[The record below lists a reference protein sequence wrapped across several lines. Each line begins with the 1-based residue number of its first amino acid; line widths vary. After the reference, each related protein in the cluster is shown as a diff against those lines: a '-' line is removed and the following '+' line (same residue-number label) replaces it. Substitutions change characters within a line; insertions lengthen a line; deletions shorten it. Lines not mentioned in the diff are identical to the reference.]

1 MENKVDE
8 LKGIVLETIKGGIKE
23 VKDEMAIMKESI
35 AKTEEKV
42 NTILTTPVKNVSLT
56 VPGGEGK
63 KSFIYNGFNLNYQ
76 GRDKI
81 VDGAFRLKDE
91 NLKQAVAKMLIDAV
105 KASKTGQK
113 EYVMNDAPAQL
124 SEGVPADGG
133 YIVFDEFMNVI
144 RTLGQLSGVML
155 GEAEV
160 VTMNSDI
167 MHYPVDNDKTITT
180 AFKTESTAM
189 ASGIPT
195 DLLTEIQLSASK
207 LGAYAILT
215 NELIEDST
223 FDIVSFLMQK
233 FAASISR
240 KIDQQ
245 AFRVAGTDVLDSLF
259 AAAIVDSTG
268 TLNIA
273 HLLDAF
279 SKLDSRQTAGAK
291 FYFHRLVHY
300 GTILNMTDTE
310 GNAVFPP
317 SSTNMGTQL
326 WNVPVTLVEDLPYT
340 LTNNLPV
347 GLLANMKQAYVIGQR
362 KGVGSFFFNPYSLD
376 LEYQTRISLVTR
388 WAGKVGFAKSCVQ
401 LIY

>member
-1 MENKVDE
+1 MDNKVEE
-8 LKGIVLETIKGGIKE
+8 LKGMVLETIKGGVQEIKNEMEKIKE
-23 VKDEMAIMKESI
+23 DV
-35 AKTEEKV
+35 AKTNEKV

-56 VPGGEGK
+56 IPGAEGK
-63 KSFIYNGFNLNYQ
+63 KSFVYNGFNLNYQ

-91 NLKQAVAKMLIDAV
+91 NLKNAIAKMLIDAV
-105 KASKTGQK
+105 KASATGQK
-113 EYVMNDAPAQL
+113 EYVINQAPSQL

-189 ASGIPT
+189 ASGVPS
-195 DLLTEIQLSASK
+195 DLLTEIQLTASK

-245 AFRVAGTDVLDSLF
+245 VFRVAGTDVLDSLF

-268 TLNIA
+268 ILNIA

-279 SKLDSRQTAGAK
+279 SKLDSRQSAGAK

-300 GTILNMTDTE
+300 GTILNMTDKE

-317 SSTNMGTQL
+317 SSTNMGTSL

-340 LTNNLPV
+340 LDNNLPV

-401 LIY
+401 LLY